1 MTFCETAL
9 AKMKQIQETMEAWSG
24 GDEAV
29 LSRLKNLV
37 KASPCLSPFKFV
49 CFDVNGDMLSISSS
63 MFEIIIS
70 LFACPARSSPRMVSL
85 QRCCAPVMR
94 RQNLDS

>member
-24 GDEAV
+24 GDQEV

-37 KASPCLSPFKFV
+37 KASPCLGPFVFV
-49 CFDVNGDMLSISSS
+49 NLAIM
-63 MFEIIIS
+63 
-70 LFACPARSSPRMVSL
+70 
-85 QRCCAPVMR
+85 
-94 RQNLDS
+94 LDSILFCNVTGHLSNAVGSHSRQGKSCIP